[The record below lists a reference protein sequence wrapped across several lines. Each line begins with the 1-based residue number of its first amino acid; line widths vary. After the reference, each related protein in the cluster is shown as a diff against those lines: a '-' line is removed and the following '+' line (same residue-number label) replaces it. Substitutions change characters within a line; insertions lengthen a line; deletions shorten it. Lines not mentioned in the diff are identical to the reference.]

1 MRSTNL
7 EQFPVT
13 MFQND
18 KEFVDFIFSHSETEM
33 RTSML
38 LHYPAFERFLYD
50 LPEDV
55 EDDGFRQLLWRQH
68 IYVRVITFMRF
79 DAFISRAT
87 ANGTLHSLEPYK
99 SLKAFLIIEL
109 IENNPDQIHYPV

>member
-33 RTSML
+33 RTNML

-68 IYVRVITFMRF
+68 IYVRVITLMRF
-79 DAFISRAT
+79 QAFMDRSK
-87 ANGTLHSLEPYK
+87 ANGTLNSLEPYK